1 MENEN
6 KLLRCARLI
15 VILTGGVLAV
25 LCVAALLLVPRAARM
40 IEHTEQTLSRLD
52 ELVET
57 ADAALVSASAAA
69 ENANW
74 LVADNSDAVSEAMD
88 KFNSVDFDALNRA
101 INDLADIVE
110 PLAKVSNFFN
120 R

>member
-1 MENEN
+1 MEKET
-6 KLLRCARLI
+6 KALRYARMTVL
-15 VILTGGVLAV
+15 LTGCILAL
-25 LCVAALLLVPRAARM
+25 LCTAALLLVPKAV
-40 IEHTEQTLSRLD
+40 QTLEHAEVTLTKID
-52 ELVET
+52 TLTET
-57 ADAALVSASAAA
+57 AEAALTTANDAAATADK
-69 ENANW
+69 
-74 LVADNSDAVSEAMD
+74 LVADNSDAVSEAME